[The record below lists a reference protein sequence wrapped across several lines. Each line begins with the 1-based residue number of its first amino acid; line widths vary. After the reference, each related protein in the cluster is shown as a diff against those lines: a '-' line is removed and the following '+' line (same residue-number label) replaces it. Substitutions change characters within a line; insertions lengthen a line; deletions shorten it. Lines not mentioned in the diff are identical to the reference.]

1 MVVNEYELNSGDV
14 FRSKKNNRHYIFDGM
29 SFRNEFGTTV
39 YVDCRESYE
48 LVGFRPRLEE
58 KQWFNIVTK
67 HPSPCNMLLFELPC
81 GWRFRVYLDVCYKF
95 SIPFWFK
102 TADPRVEWAEAKW
115 HGNSGKIL
123 RHLKEASF
131 LSIEFDAEVPVLVID
146 KITSQM
152 KVPSVKVQ

>member
-1 MVVNEYELNSGDV
+1 MITKNYEPSNGDV
-14 FRSKKNNRHYIFDGM
+14 FKTRYDRYYIYDDLLGGFK
-29 SFRNEFGTTV
+29 NEFGHFV
-39 YVDCRESYE
+39 SVHPNEIFE
-48 LVGFRPRLEE
+48 LVPKRPRLEE
-58 KQWFNIVTK
+58 KQWFNIVTQK
-67 HPSPCNMLLFELPC
+67 PSPCNNIIFELLC
-81 GWRFRVYLDVCYKF
+81 GWRFKAYLDVSCKF

-115 HGNSGKIL
+115 HGNSGKIF

-152 KVPSVKVQ
+152 KVPSVKV